1 MTTKQVDEKL
11 QFLSEFLLLPSINSL
26 VKQLS
31 GGQQR
36 RVSLSVALVH
46 DPELLILDE
55 PTVGVD
61 PILRQKY
68 LTKLCYRKT
77 THFLC
82 LQYLGAPPRHY
93 QKKEHNNYRHH
104 SLY

>member
-1 MTTKQVDEKL
+1 MTTKQIDEKL

-68 LTKLCYRKT
+68 VHQFEFTQIV
-77 THFLC
+77 FIFIFSVF
-82 LQYLGAPPRHY
+82 G
-93 QKKEHNNYRHH
+93 
-104 SLY
+104 SIS